1 MDPLIGTGSTRA
13 RLLLL
18 SQCTLLQKTGWE
30 ALGGMLGRQQVDT
43 AAMKLKDVCSLEE
56 KL

>member
-1 MDPLIGTGSTRA
+1 MDPLSGTGSTRA

-30 ALGGMLGRQQVDT
+30 ALGGMLGIQQVDT